1 MSAERGWRRRE
12 LGEVALRTLVIGRSP
27 FADVVMADP
36 SVATHH
42 AELVI
47 TDDGRLYLTDCGGE
61 SGTWRLDAPGGEQHW
76 RPVRQAFVAE
86 DEPLKLGEH
95 RCTARELIRTA
106 REGGP
111 SEGQSSALQQER
123 LERARPR
130 LRGRVERDAT
140 TGEIVRRRP

>member
-1 MSAERGWRRRE
+1 M
-12 LGEVALRTLVIGRSP
+12 RTLVVGRSP

-36 SVATHH
+36 SIATHH
-42 AELVI
+42 AEIVI
-47 TDDGRLYLTDCGGE
+47 TDDGRLYLTDCASE
-61 SGTWRLDAPGGEQHW
+61 TGTWRLDVPGGEQHW
-76 RPVRQAFVAE
+76 RPVRQVFVAD

-95 RCTARELIRTA
+95 RCTARQLVRAA

-111 SEGQSSALQQER
+111 REGQSSALQQER
-123 LERARPR
+123 LERDRPR

>member
-1 MSAERGWRRRE
+1 
-12 LGEVALRTLVIGRSP
+12 LRTLVVGRSP

-36 SVATHH
+36 SIATHH
-42 AELVI
+42 AEIVV
-47 TDDGRLYLTDCGGE
+47 TDDGRLYLTDCASE
-61 SGTWRLDAPGGEQHW
+61 NGTWRLDRGSGDAPGGEQHW

-95 RCTARELIRTA
+95 RCTAGQLVRAA

-111 SEGQSSALQQER
+111 REGQSVALQQER
-123 LERARPR
+123 LERDRPR
-130 LRGRVERDAT
+130 LRGRVERDAA